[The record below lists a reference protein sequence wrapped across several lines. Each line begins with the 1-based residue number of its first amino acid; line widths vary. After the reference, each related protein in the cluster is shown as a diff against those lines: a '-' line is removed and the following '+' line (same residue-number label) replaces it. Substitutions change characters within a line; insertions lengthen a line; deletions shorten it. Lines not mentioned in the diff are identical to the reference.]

1 MKRKLLIFVGASVAM
16 TAALYLVFLLFDV
29 IEGTPR
35 ESEAGA
41 MKFAVLVGV
50 MTSAF
55 MVFLTKFFD
64 KPKP

>member
-1 MKRKLLIFVGASVAM
+1 MAM

-41 MKFAVLVGV
+41 VKSAVLVGV

-64 KPKP
+64 KPKA